1 MLKFIKNLFK
11 NVLAILLSFFA
22 ILLILIGVVSIIST
36 GDSIEVKENSI
47 LTLKL
52 DGPIL
57 DRSNTT
63 PIDINS
69 VIQNSESAIGL
80 DEILK
85 TIEKAKKDDN
95 IKGIYLDNISSVTAS
110 LATTHEI
117 REKLK
122 EFKDSTDKF
131 IISYSEVYDQKG
143 YYFNSV
149 ANQIFI
155 HPQGGLDFKGLSYE
169 NIFFKNAL
177 EKLGVDVQIIRYGK
191 FKSAVEPFLLEKMSP
206 SNREQ
211 TNRFITSLWEDIKSA
226 ISESRNISLEELD
239 QIAQEYSIQNA
250 QNTVEYNFTDALMY
264 EDQVIDSLKTLCGIN
279 KDEKLKK
286 ISFSEYALVDVKS
299 EKKKYSKNKIA
310 VVYAQGD
317 IVSGKGEPNQIG
329 SVTTAEAIRNARE
342 DKKVKAIV
350 LRVNSGGGSALA
362 SETILREMVLAKE
375 AKPVVVSMGDY
386 AASGGYYIACMAD
399 TIVANS
405 STITGSI
412 GVFGMLLNFKELM
425 NKTLGVTFDTVNTNK
440 FADIGSPSRP
450 LTKAERNI
458 IQNSVN
464 NTYDVFISHV
474 ANGRNMT
481 KEKVDEIGQG
491 RVWTGTDALDL
502 GLVDV
507 LGGLEDAIEIAAD
520 MADLEHYRIKSL
532 PYLKDPIEQFFSNL
546 GSQTKSKIIQAE
558 LGDNFDYINQILKL
572 KDQEKIQARIPYIF
586 EIK

>member
-11 NVLAILLSFFA
+11 NVLAIILSIFT
-22 ILLILIGVVSIIST
+22 ILAILIGIVAIIST
-36 GDSIEVKENSI
+36 GESIEIEENSI

-52 DGPIL
+52 DRPVY

-63 PIDINS
+63 PIDITS
-69 VIQNSESAIGL
+69 LIQNSESAIGL

-85 TIEKAKKDDN
+85 TIEKAMEDDN

-131 IISYSEVYDQKG
+131 IIAYSEIYDQKG

-169 NIFFKNAL
+169 NVFFKNAL
-177 EKLGVDVQIIRYGK
+177 EKLGLDIQIIRYGK
-191 FKSAVEPFLLEKMSP
+191 FKSAVEPFLLEKMSE

-226 ISESRNISLEELD
+226 ISESRNVSVEELD

-250 QNTVEYNFTDALMY
+250 QNTIDYHFADALMY
-264 EDQVIDSLKTLCGIN
+264 EDQVIDSLKVLCGIN
-279 KDEKLKK
+279 EDEKLKK
-286 ISFSEYALVDVKS
+286 ISLSEYALANVKT
-299 EKKKYSKNKIA
+299 EKKKYSKDKIA

-317 IVSGKGEPNQIG
+317 IVSGEGEPNQIG
-329 SVTTAEAIRNARE
+329 SVTTAEAIRNARK

-350 LRVNSGGGSALA
+350 LRINSGGGSALA
-362 SETILREMVLAKE
+362 SETILREMILAKE
-375 AKPVVVSMGDY
+375 SKPVVVSMGDY

-412 GVFGMLLNFKELM
+412 GVFGMLLNYKKLM
-425 NKTLGVTFDTVNTNK
+425 NEKIGITFDTVNTNK
-440 FADIGSPSRP
+440 FASIGTPSRP
-450 LTKAERNI
+450 LTITERNI

-464 NTYDVFISHV
+464 KTYDVFITHV

-481 KEKVDEIGQG
+481 KEEVDEIGQG
-491 RVWTGTDALDL
+491 RVWTGADALDL

-507 LGGLEDAIEIAAD
+507 LGGLEDAIAIAGD
-520 MADLEHYRIKSL
+520 MANLEHYRIKSL
-532 PYLKDPIEQFFSNL
+532 PHLKDPLEQFFSSL
-546 GSQTKSKIIQAE
+546 GSQTKSKIIQNE
-558 LGDNFDYINQILKL
+558 LGVNFDYINQIIKL
-572 KDQEKIQARIPYIF
+572 KDQEKIQTRIPYIF